1 MSERTISLK
10 CAMVF
15 AAIACAFAGC
25 ASKDDVSP
33 ADVEKQAFEDL
44 RTEIRAVIDDP
55 AREGEAIALVNE
67 LSEDLDAL
75 REKIAQ
81 RRQRVRELNADY
93 DTTRADFE
101 AFFDRV
107 DGQIQSNKRQV
118 SEKRR
123 ALFAILTPDERL
135 AISKTHTKAR
145 AAAIRNIQ
153 AI

>member
-25 ASKDDVSP
+25 ASKDDVSS

-44 RTEIRAVIDDP
+44 RSEIRAVIDDP

-81 RRQRVRELNADY
+81 RSQRVRELNADY
-93 DTTRADFE
+93 DTTRAEFE
-101 AFFDRV
+101 AFFDQV
-107 DGQIQSNKRQV
+107 DREIMSNKRQV
-118 SEKRR
+118 SEKHREF
-123 ALFAILTPDERL
+123 LEIMTPDERS

>member
-1 MSERTISLK
+1 MSERTLSLK
-10 CAMVF
+10 SAMVF

-33 ADVEKQAFEDL
+33 GDVKKQAFEDL
-44 RTEIRAVIDDP
+44 RSEIRVVIDDP
-55 AREGEAIALVNE
+55 AREGEAITLVDE
-67 LSEDLDAL
+67 LSEDLNTL
-75 REKIAQ
+75 REKISE

-93 DTTRADFE
+93 DISRADFE
-101 AFFDRV
+101 AFFDQV
-107 DGQIQSNKRQV
+107 DREIKSNKRQM

-123 ALFAILTPDERL
+123 ALFAILTPDERS

>member
-1 MSERTISLK
+1 MSERTLSLK
-10 CAMVF
+10 SAMLF
-15 AAIACAFAGC
+15 AAIAYAFAGC

-55 AREGEAIALVNE
+55 AREGEAIALVDE
-67 LSEDLDAL
+67 LSEDLNAL

-101 AFFDRV
+101 AYFDKV
-107 DGQIQSNKRQV
+107 DREIRWNKRQV
-118 SEKRR
+118 SEKHREF
-123 ALFAILTPDERL
+123 LTIMTPDERS
-135 AISKTHTKAR
+135 AIAKTHSKAR
-145 AAAIRNIQ
+145 DAAIRNIQ

>member
-1 MSERTISLK
+1 MSEQTLSLK
-10 CAMVF
+10 SAMVF
-15 AAIACAFAGC
+15 TASACAFAGC

-44 RTEIRAVIDDP
+44 RSEIRAVIDDP

-67 LSEDLDAL
+67 LSEDLNVL

-81 RRQRVRELNADY
+81 RRQRVRELNTNY

-107 DGQIQSNKRQV
+107 DRQIRWNKRQV
-118 SEKRR
+118 SEKHREF
-123 ALFAILTPDERL
+123 LAIMTPDERS
-135 AISKTHTKAR
+135 AISKTHSKAR
-145 AAAIRNIQ
+145 DAAIRNIQ
-153 AI
+153 TI

>member
-1 MSERTISLK
+1 MSEQTLSLK
-10 CAMVF
+10 SAMVF

-44 RTEIRAVIDDP
+44 RSEIRAVIDDP

-67 LSEDLDAL
+67 LSEDLNVL

-81 RRQRVRELNADY
+81 RRQRVRELNTNY

-107 DGQIQSNKRQV
+107 DRQIRWNKRQV
-118 SEKRR
+118 SEKHREF
-123 ALFAILTPDERL
+123 LAIMTPDERS
-135 AISKTHTKAR
+135 AISKTHSKAR
-145 AAAIRNIQ
+145 NAAIRNIQ
-153 AI
+153 TI

>member
-1 MSERTISLK
+1 MAERTISLK

-15 AAIACAFAGC
+15 AAIAYAFAGC
-25 ASKDDVSP
+25 ASKDDVSS

-44 RTEIRAVIDDP
+44 RSEIRAVIDDP

-75 REKIAQ
+75 RETIAK

-107 DGQIQSNKRQV
+107 DRQIRWNKRQV
-118 SEKRR
+118 SDKHREF
-123 ALFAILTPDERL
+123 LAIMTPDERS
-135 AISKTHTKAR
+135 AISKTHSKAR
-145 AAAIRNIQ
+145 NAAIRNIQ

>member
-1 MSERTISLK
+1 MSGLILRLPS
-10 CAMVF
+10 AMLF

-55 AREGEAIALVNE
+55 AREGEAITLVDE
-67 LSEDLDAL
+67 LSEDLNTL
-75 REKIAQ
+75 RETIAK

-93 DTTRADFE
+93 DTARADFE
-101 AFFDRV
+101 AFFDQV
-107 DGQIQSNKRQV
+107 DRQIRWNKRQV
-118 SEKRR
+118 SEKH
-123 ALFAILTPDERL
+123 LEFL
-135 AISKTHTKAR
+135 AIMTPAERSAIAKTHSKAR
-145 AAAIRNIQ
+145 DAAIRNIQ

>member
-1 MSERTISLK
+1 MSGLIRRLPSAIL
-10 CAMVF
+10 F
-15 AAIACAFAGC
+15 AAVACALVGC

-55 AREGEAIALVNE
+55 AREGEAIALVDE
-67 LSEDLDAL
+67 LSEDLNTL
-75 REKIAQ
+75 REKIAE

-101 AFFDRV
+101 AFFDQV
-107 DGQIQSNKRQV
+107 DGEIKSNKRQV
-118 SEKRR
+118 SEKHREF
-123 ALFAILTPDERL
+123 LAIMTPDERS

>member
-1 MSERTISLK
+1 MSDRTLSLK
-10 CAMVF
+10 SAMLF
-15 AAIACAFAGC
+15 AAIACAVAGC

-67 LSEDLDAL
+67 LSEDLNAL
-75 REKIAQ
+75 REKIGQ

-101 AFFDRV
+101 AYFDKV
-107 DGQIQSNKRQV
+107 DREIRWNKRQV
-118 SEKRR
+118 SEKHREF
-123 ALFAILTPDERL
+123 LTIMTPDERS
-135 AISKTHTKAR
+135 AIAKTHSKAR
-145 AAAIRNIQ
+145 DAAIRNIQ
-153 AI
+153 TI

>member
-1 MSERTISLK
+1 
-10 CAMVF
+10 MVF
-15 AAIACAFAGC
+15 VAIACAFAGC

-67 LSEDLDAL
+67 LSEDLNAL
-75 REKIAQ
+75 REKIGQ

-101 AFFDRV
+101 AYFDKV
-107 DGQIQSNKRQV
+107 DREIRWNKRQV
-118 SEKRR
+118 SEKHREF
-123 ALFAILTPDERL
+123 LTIMTPDERS
-135 AISKTHTKAR
+135 AIAKTHSKAR
-145 AAAIRNIQ
+145 DAAIRNIQ

>member
-10 CAMVF
+10 SAMVF

-33 ADVEKQAFEDL
+33 ADVETQAFEDL

-67 LSEDLDAL
+67 LSEDLGAL
-75 REKIAQ
+75 RETIAK

-107 DGQIQSNKRQV
+107 DRQIQWNKRQV
-118 SEKRR
+118 SEKHREF
-123 ALFAILTPDERL
+123 LAIMTPDERS
-135 AISKTHTKAR
+135 AISKTHSKAR
-145 AAAIRNIQ
+145 DAAIRNIQ

>member
-1 MSERTISLK
+1 MSGLILRLPS
-10 CAMVF
+10 AMLF

-55 AREGEAIALVNE
+55 AREGEAITLVDE
-67 LSEDLDAL
+67 LSEDLNTL
-75 REKIAQ
+75 RETIAK

-93 DTTRADFE
+93 DTARADFE
-101 AFFDRV
+101 AFFDQV
-107 DGQIQSNKRQV
+107 DRQIRWNKRQV
-118 SEKRR
+118 SEKH
-123 ALFAILTPDERL
+123 LEFL
-135 AISKTHTKAR
+135 AIMTLAERSAIAKTHSKAR
-145 AAAIRNIQ
+145 DAAIRNIQ